1 MSYEPHDKSWTY
13 VHPEGVK
20 TQNEQLSDNLRET
33 VRSWIKNDHFKKWDK
48 DLSEVPLQTFVR
60 YVAMAQGK
68 PMARKGGLLITNN
81 KEKKFMTLKNVMNGR
96 AWSLQY
102 INLQKKSNKLLGI
115 YYANLPKAHLHKEA
129 IAQKEVEQKV
139 DVKKEL
145 NKIFYDQ
152 GNFVSRD
159 KLYEMVKREDL
170 PITRKEVEV
179 FLNDQTLH
187 QLTKRVPKSVG
198 LKGIQSN
205 GSFNIME
212 MDLIEYNKK
221 FIITCIDVFS
231 RTAFARMLKNKE
243 KGTVL
248 SALKKIM
255 KSVQVLNKKQY
266 PKSILSDNGSEF
278 KNDQMSA
285 WLEKKGI
292 KQIFG
297 IPAAPTGQA
306 FIERFNGT
314 LKQLLNKT
322 TLNSGEQ
329 LNKTILQ
336 NVLNSYNNLVHDTT
350 TVTPIEGLQPQ
361 HKETIMK
368 SFKQLE
374 PVGTPKDDLKIGDK
388 VRLSIEKSKVDK
400 SAIKWTE
407 ELFTVSKVTRNNNP
421 LIPIKY
427 KVKGKND
434 EELKGYLPREQLQK
448 ITNTE
453 GHNPAVFYEINRI
466 LKKRKLR
473 GKLQYLV
480 SWKGYT
486 QAEAT
491 WQDAAQLKL
500 EVPDKV
506 AEFENKKKKQ
516 NE

>member
-1 MSYEPHDKSWTY
+1 
-13 VHPEGVK
+13 
-20 TQNEQLSDNLRET
+20 
-33 VRSWIKNDHFKKWDK
+33 
-48 DLSEVPLQTFVR
+48 
-60 YVAMAQGK
+60 
-68 PMARKGGLLITNN
+68 
-81 KEKKFMTLKNVMNGR
+81 
-96 AWSLQY
+96 
-102 INLQKKSNKLLGI
+102 
-115 YYANLPKAHLHKEA
+115 
-129 IAQKEVEQKV
+129 
-139 DVKKEL
+139 
-145 NKIFYDQ
+145 
-152 GNFVSRD
+152 
-159 KLYEMVKREDL
+159 
-170 PITRKEVEV
+170 
-179 FLNDQTLH
+179 
-187 QLTKRVPKSVG
+187 
-198 LKGIQSN
+198 
-205 GSFNIME
+205 
-212 MDLIEYNKK
+212 
-221 FIITCIDVFS
+221 
-231 RTAFARMLKNKE
+231 
-243 KGTVL
+243 
-248 SALKKIM
+248 
-255 KSVQVLNKKQY
+255 
-266 PKSILSDNGSEF
+266 
-278 KNDQMSA
+278 
-285 WLEKKGI
+285 
-292 KQIFG
+292 
-297 IPAAPTGQA
+297 
-306 FIERFNGT
+306 
-314 LKQLLNKT
+314 
-322 TLNSGEQ
+322 
-329 LNKTILQ
+329 LQ

-400 SAIKWTE
+400 SAIRWTE

-506 AEFENKKKKQ
+506 AEFENKKKKS